1 MLLAFFMSKG
11 LIHTHM
17 SLRDA
22 MINADYIINILSKFL
37 EHTYEEEAP

>member
-17 SLRDA
+17 ALRGA
-22 MINADYIINILSKFL
+22 MINADYIISILSKFL
-37 EHTYEEEAP
+37 AHMYI